1 MSVTHK
7 TKSSMFTKK
16 VSNHLFNN
24 MKSQEALALRLTY
37 VKGH

>member
-7 TKSSMFTKK
+7 TKCSMFTKK
-16 VSNHLFNN
+16 VSNHLLNN
-24 MKSQEALALRLTY
+24 MDSQEALALGLKY